1 MPNNSER
8 PAEPGTA
15 AISRVGVTVVAHIV
29 IKTLPRC
36 RLCLG
41 RVEDF

>member
-1 MPNNSER
+1 MPNNSEH

-36 RLCLG
+36 GLCL
-41 RVEDF
+41 RPAEEF